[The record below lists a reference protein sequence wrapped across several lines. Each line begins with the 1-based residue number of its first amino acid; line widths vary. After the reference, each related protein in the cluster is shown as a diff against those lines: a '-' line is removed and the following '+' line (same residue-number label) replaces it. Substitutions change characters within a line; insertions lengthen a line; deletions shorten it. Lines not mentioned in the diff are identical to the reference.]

1 MNYSKLF
8 KERYF
13 SQAIVLLLLL
23 LLLAIGAVPGY
34 LKGHWQ
40 WQKPQAIA
48 NLKELKQ
55 IRQTGI
61 TLPGWQTTEQ
71 AEQQIGEHKWSLQLL
86 KKQDSQT
93 EAVLLL
99 LPQSGPRTQ
108 PQVEW
113 TEINGWGRARWGRW
127 DIAQNR
133 SVEFTVKRSQVKE
146 LTAETTVKAMF
157 FRAATR
163 EQTFAVLQWYA
174 WRNGGNP
181 SPLQWLLVDQIAQ
194 WHNQRVAWVAVSILV
209 PMEPLGQ
216 IETIWPEIGS
226 LGETVQAV
234 LTASIL

>member
-13 SQAIVLLLLL
+13 SQAVALLLLL

-34 LKGHWQ
+34 LKGRWQ
-40 WQKPQAIA
+40 WQEPLAIA
-48 NLKELKQ
+48 NLKQLKQ
-55 IRQTGI
+55 IRQTGL
-61 TLPGWQTTEQ
+61 TLPGWQTTVQ
-71 AEQQIGEHKWSLQLL
+71 AEQQIGEQKWSLQLL
-86 KKQDSQT
+86 KKQDAQT

-99 LPQSGPRTQ
+99 LPQSGPRKQ

-133 SVEFTVKRSQVKE
+133 LVEFTVKRSQLKE

-181 SPLQWLLVDQIAQ
+181 SPLQWLLADQIAQ
-194 WHNQRVAWVAVSILV
+194 WHNQRAAWVAVSILV

-226 LGETVQAV
+226 LGETVQTV
-234 LTASIL
+234 LTASVF